1 MPTQKSKR
9 LRSNPKRGIGFEEA
23 QEIFEHPYY
32 LDQRSDI
39 PEQYRAIGWVRERLY
54 ALIFE
59 MREDRDGEYY
69 HLVTLW
75 KATKQ
80 EQNFMK
86 RTRKQKK
93 PVSAENIARLADK
106 GKDVSP
112 FFTNAGRMM
121 GPIQRVNVDFA
132 SPMLDELDNAAKEL
146 NISRQAVIKTL
157 IRQAL
162 DQHYLATAR
171 HPAARQR

>member
-1 MPTQKSKR
+1 
-9 LRSNPKRGIGFEEA
+9 
-23 QEIFEHPYY
+23 
-32 LDQRSDI
+32 
-39 PEQYRAIGWVRERLY
+39 
-54 ALIFE
+54 
-59 MREDRDGEYY
+59 
-69 HLVTLW
+69 
-75 KATKQ
+75 
-80 EQNFMK
+80 MK
-86 RTRKQKK
+86 RTRKK
-93 PVSAENIARLADK
+93 PVSAENIARLAEK
-106 GKDVSP
+106 GKDVSR

-171 HPAARQR
+171 QSFAKRRVD